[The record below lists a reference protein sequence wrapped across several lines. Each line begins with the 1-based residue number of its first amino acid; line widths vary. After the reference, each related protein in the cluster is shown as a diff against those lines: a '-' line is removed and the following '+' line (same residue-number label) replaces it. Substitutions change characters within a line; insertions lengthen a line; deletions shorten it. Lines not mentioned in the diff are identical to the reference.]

1 MEKQQSNNSK
11 EEERLRQKNGTSRKG
26 NCLVS
31 SKAQRQRIA
40 EKRLQSFGLLS
51 GGDFDSS
58 MQEEMKQ
65 KRLYYY
71 NQYNI
76 SIEESTLDIL
86 YKRIRTNTLFFL
98 YMDVYIDDDLSRK

>member
-1 MEKQQSNNSK
+1 ME
-11 EEERLRQKNGTSRKG
+11 RADKG
-26 NCLVS
+26 NSLVS

-71 NQYNI
+71 NQYII
-76 SIEESTLDIL
+76 SIEESTLDI
-86 YKRIRTNTLFFL
+86 YYINVSKQIHYSL

>member
-1 MEKQQSNNSK
+1 ME
-11 EEERLRQKNGTSRKG
+11 RADKG
-26 NCLVS
+26 NSLVS

>member
-1 MEKQQSNNSK
+1 ME
-11 EEERLRQKNGTSRKG
+11 RAKG
-26 NCLVS
+26 NSLVS

-76 SIEESTLDIL
+76 SIEESTLDI
-86 YKRIRTNTLFFL
+86 YYINVSKQIHYSL

>member
-1 MEKQQSNNSK
+1 M
-11 EEERLRQKNGTSRKG
+11 
-26 NCLVS
+26 VS

-86 YKRIRTNTLFFL
+86 YINVSKQIHYSL

>member
-1 MEKQQSNNSK
+1 ME
-11 EEERLRQKNGTSRKG
+11 RADKG
-26 NCLVS
+26 NSLVS

-76 SIEESTLDIL
+76 SIEESTLDI
-86 YKRIRTNTLFFL
+86 YYINVSKQIHYSL

>member
-1 MEKQQSNNSK
+1 M
-11 EEERLRQKNGTSRKG
+11 
-26 NCLVS
+26 VS

-76 SIEESTLDIL
+76 SIEESTLDI
-86 YKRIRTNTLFFL
+86 YYINVSKQIHYSL

>member
-1 MEKQQSNNSK
+1 ME
-11 EEERLRQKNGTSRKG
+11 RADKG
-26 NCLVS
+26 NSLVS

-76 SIEESTLDIL
+76 SIEESTLDI
-86 YKRIRTNTLFFL
+86 
-98 YMDVYIDDDLSRK
+98 

>member
-1 MEKQQSNNSK
+1 ME
-11 EEERLRQKNGTSRKG
+11 RADKG
-26 NCLVS
+26 NSLVS

-71 NQYNI
+71 NYNQYNI
-76 SIEESTLDIL
+76 SIEESTIDIYYINVSKQIHYSL
-86 YKRIRTNTLFFL
+86 YI
-98 YMDVYIDDDLSRK
+98 MDVYIDDDLSRK